1 MKLSVVIPCYARHE
15 LSIRHVEECL
25 KSYRLP
31 DEIIIINDGG
41 DPSLREM
48 LLEKVIYNKKR
59 LTDIIYA
66 RIDQDILWNYNGACN
81 LGVWLSTGDIIA
93 LEDTDHIPARGLY
106 ELGMMTLDSRPEID
120 RIGVRRAVVNINDVM
135 TKPMEEWTAI
145 KGWGSNQMVTLF
157 RRDMYLKLKG
167 QDERFAGNYG
177 WMAYDWPMRYKRAGI
192 QTATI
197 SGYWAVVGDDGEPG
211 LKRGLSVENRR
222 IYRSN
227 ANSGS
232 YQHPEGILKFTY
244 TYERF

>member
-1 MKLSVVIPCYARHE
+1 MKLSVIIPAYARHE
-15 LSIRHVEECL
+15 LTVRHVEECL

-31 DEIIIINDGG
+31 DEIIVVNDGG
-41 DPSLREM
+41 DPSLRDM
-48 LLEKVIYNKKR
+48 VYALRGTVSLV
-59 LTDIIYA
+59 YA

-93 LEDTDHIPARGLY
+93 LEDTDHIPSKELY
-106 ELGMMTLDSRPEID
+106 GNALNLLDDRPEVD
-120 RIGVRRAVVNINDVM
+120 RVGVRRSVVNIEEVM

-157 RRDMYLKLKG
+157 RRDVYLKLKG

-177 WMAYDWPMRYKRAGI
+177 WMAYDWPMRYRRAEI
-192 QTATI
+192 KTATI
-197 SGYWAVVGDDGEPG
+197 NGYWAVVGDEGEPG
-211 LKRGLSVENRR
+211 LKRGLSIENRR

-244 TYERF
+244 QYERF